1 VFFDP
6 TPIGLTADAV
16 LARMQDLPIPI
27 SFMGGRIVVHHQIS
41 PEAVQVFLT
50 TVKEMKEA
58 VEAGKGEELR
68 TEGENLDDSIKM
80 PQASVLR
87 MRAAV
92 GY

>member
-1 VFFDP
+1 
-6 TPIGLTADAV
+6 
-16 LARMQDLPIPI
+16 MQDLPIPI

-41 PEAVQVFLT
+41 PEAVQVFLN
-50 TVKEMKEA
+50 TVGEMKAE
-58 VEAGKGEELR
+58 VEAGKGEKLR

>member
-1 VFFDP
+1 
-6 TPIGLTADAV
+6 
-16 LARMQDLPIPI
+16 
-27 SFMGGRIVVHHQIS
+27 
-41 PEAVQVFLT
+41 
-50 TVKEMKEA
+50 MKEE
-58 VEAGKGEELR
+58 VEAGKGEKLR

>member
-1 VFFDP
+1 
-6 TPIGLTADAV
+6 
-16 LARMQDLPIPI
+16 MQDLPIPI

-41 PEAVQVFLT
+41 PEAVQVFLS
-50 TVKEMKEA
+50 TVQEMKEA